1 MNRTLTALP
10 CRHYRLRERIK
21 TERKYK
27 AKNVDA
33 DVKYEIPMS
42 AVTELIVNAV
52 AHRSYESNGSV
63 EVMLYPDRLE
73 VWNPGQLPYG
83 LTTAMLREEHN
94 SMPTNPTLATPMYLA
109 GYIERMGSGT
119 TDVVDDCVE
128 AGLRE
133 PEFEQTENF
142 RATIWRRNVG
152 QNVGQDVTQRN
163 EAEAALNQGI
173 ARDWVDGNVTQNV
186 AQTDGN
192 VAQKGDGNVAQ
203 TKAQKRKGERY
214 IKVMNKLLTNRRVP
228 QREIA
233 AMLGVTRRTINRDL
247 DALRMTYRIEWI
259 GGSRK
264 GRWEIERL

>member
-1 MNRTLTALP
+1 
-10 CRHYRLRERIK
+10 
-21 TERKYK
+21 
-27 AKNVDA
+27 
-33 DVKYEIPMS
+33 MS

-119 TDVVDDCVE
+119 TDVVNDCVE

-152 QNVGQDVTQRN
+152 QNVTQNVAQNVTQRD

-173 ARDWVDGNVTQNV
+173 ARDVVAGNVTQTDRNV
-186 AQTDGN
+186 T
-192 VAQKGDGNVAQ
+192 QKGDRNVTQ
-203 TKAQKRKGERY
+203 TKAQQRKGERY
-214 IKVMNKLLTNRRVP
+214 ILVMNTLLTNRRTP
-228 QREIA
+228 LYAIA
-233 AMLGVTRRTINRDL
+233 AKLGVTRRTIIRDMN
-247 DALRMTYRIEWI
+247 AMRMTYRIEWI